1 MKINKGDLIRFPRN
15 GKKEIALVLHVNKNK
30 RTQKLNVYKILC
42 NDKIT
47 HTIHYQLEK
56 LWKTV
61 FSQKKYLII
70 NI

>member
-56 LWKTV
+56 L
-61 FSQKKYLII
+61 
-70 NI
+70 